1 MQVFI
6 GSSQESLNNARILA
20 EHLETLP
27 DIKVRIWNDT
37 DMFIAG
43 EYTLETLEQIA
54 CTVDAAL
61 FVFSE
66 DDKTWYRDKEMSSV
80 RDNVIF
86 EYGLFAGKL
95 SIKKVAIV
103 QIGNPKQVSD
113 LKGIN
118 YIHYDSSKPNTGR
131 RKISNW
137 VANVR
142 NYTITESNEP
152 IFTTSLLQALNYGIN
167 SAPSIDTL
175 KIFAISTS
183 FSAKVFRAESSLRIK
198 NAYVLLRQYNNK
210 DDLYYSQGMEESIK
224 NAVSSWRKMQEY
236 ENISNL
242 NIGFFN
248 YHPDEGFYLIDNR
261 VLIVGILHTF
271 SDMETVEFDSS
282 VVVVKNNSKVGQ
294 EIINL
299 YQRRFDYLMKNFL
312 KHG

>member
-1 MQVFI
+1 MRVFI
-6 GSSQESLNNARILA
+6 GSSKESLNNARLLA
-20 EHLETLP
+20 EHLETLQDVEVKIWDDP
-27 DIKVRIWNDT
+27 DF
-37 DMFIAG
+37 FIAG
-43 EYTLETLEQIA
+43 EYTLETLTKIA
-54 CTVDAAL
+54 CNVDAAL

-66 DDKTWYRDKEMSSV
+66 DDKIWYRDKEMSSV

-95 SIKKVAIV
+95 SIKRVAIV

-113 LKGIN
+113 LNGVN
-118 YIHYDSSKPNTGR
+118 YIHYDPDKVHTGR
-131 RKISNW
+131 RMIRNW
-137 VANVR
+137 ITNASS
-142 NYTITESNEP
+142 YTIAETNEP

-183 FSAKVFRAESSLRIK
+183 SSVKVFRAESSLRIK
-198 NAYVLLRQYNNK
+198 NAYVLLRRYNEH
-210 DDLYYSQGMEESIK
+210 DQYYSQGMEESIK
-224 NAVSSWRKMQEY
+224 NSVSSWRKMQEY
-236 ENISNL
+236 KNISNL

-261 VLIVGILHTF
+261 ILILGILHTL

-282 VVVVKNNSKVGQ
+282 VVIVRNTSKVGQ

-299 YQRRFDYLMKNFL
+299 YQRRFDYLMNNFMD
-312 KHG
+312 HG